1 MVCALSSLAFLD
13 AWALPLDSSAR
24 RTERV
29 LRGQR
34 RRDAAASR
42 WERVMFVRTTEVQ
55 ADAAKIDEGIAVV
68 RDDIFPAVSEMG
80 GCVGMS
86 LLVNRDSGR
95 CIATTAWDSQDAM
108 RESAE
113 RVVPLRDRA
122 EQSLGGSG
130 SEVRQWEVAVVHRD
144 HVAPEGACARLT
156 WLSGDPGLA
165 DRAIDT
171 YKMAVLPRLEEMDG
185 FCSSSLMIDRD
196 AGRVVGTVVFE
207 SREALEASRDAAR
220 GIRERVASELGAT
233 IDNVEEM
240 EMVFAHL
247 HVPEMA

>member
-1 MVCALSSLAFLD
+1 
-13 AWALPLDSSAR
+13 
-24 RTERV
+24 
-29 LRGQR
+29 
-34 RRDAAASR
+34 
-42 WERVMFVRTTEVQ
+42 MFVRTTEVQ
-55 ADAAKIDEGIAVV
+55 ADSAKIDEGIAVV
-68 RDDIFPAVSEMG
+68 RDDIFSAVSEMG

-95 CIATTAWDSQDAM
+95 CIATTAWHSQDAM

-122 EQSLGGSG
+122 EQGLGGSG
-130 SEVRQWEVAVVHRD
+130 SEVHQWEVAVVHRD

-156 WLSGDPGLA
+156 WLSGDPGA
-165 DRAIDT
+165 GDRVIDT
-171 YKMAVLPRLEEMDG
+171 FKMAVLPRLEEMDG
-185 FCSSSLMIDRD
+185 FCSASLMIDRD

-207 SREALEASRDAAR
+207 SREALEASRDGAR